1 MPYLSGGDYYGEF
14 TTAHPVTGAA
24 ADADATPTA
33 TATRDGIDDPSFA
46 LTVTHLDVGAYA
58 VAGTVP
64 ATYQAGDFVQI
75 RVKVTV
81 AGVEG
86 TGVVD
91 RFQIDAPVE
100 VSSAVAYAPPAELYC
115 TDEDIAVR
123 AMGDYPSI
131 VPPSQLLA
139 HATDGVFTSGNRWWL
154 TSATADLYG
163 AGVHAGNVAWLT
175 RPAASF
181 GAQGELFAV
190 DAVGLGGVLLRRV
203 GRKQFVGQPP
213 APAAG
218 LTGVEFRV
226 LTFDPQIETATFEI
240 NELYGIDPTVPE
252 LSAARLTNPRQL
264 QQLCALWVL
273 ERAYGLQ
280 MKRREEDFALKHA
293 QLEEELEDLRSR
305 VVVRRGPH
313 GSEAAPSGLYGTRI
327 RRG

>member
-1 MPYLSGGDYYGEF
+1 
-14 TTAHPVTGAA
+14 
-24 ADADATPTA
+24 
-33 TATRDGIDDPSFA
+33 
-46 LTVTHLDVGAYA
+46 
-58 VAGTVP
+58 
-64 ATYQAGDFVQI
+64 
-75 RVKVTV
+75 VTV
-81 AGVEG
+81 AGITG

-100 VSSAVAYAPPAELYC
+100 TSSAVAYAPPAELYC

-123 AMGDYPSI
+123 AMGDYPVI
-131 VPPSQLLA
+131 VPASQVLA
-139 HATDGVFTSGNRWWL
+139 HGTDGVFLSGNRWWL

-175 RPAASF
+175 RPAASY
-181 GAQGELFAV
+181 GSQGELFAV
-190 DAVGLGGVLLRRV
+190 DAVGLGGVLLRRL

-226 LTFDPQIETATFEI
+226 LTFDPQIETATYEI
-240 NELYGIDPTVPE
+240 NGLYGIDPTVPE
-252 LSAARLTNPRQL
+252 LSPARLTDPRQL

-273 ERAYGLQ
+273 ERAYGGQ
-280 MKRREEDFALKHA
+280 MKKREEDFALKHA
-293 QLEEELEDLRSR
+293 RYVEELEDLRSR

-313 GSEAAPSGLYGTRI
+313 GSEAAPSGLFGTRI

>member
-1 MPYLSGGDYYGEF
+1 MPYLPGDDYHVTF
-14 TTAHPVTGAA
+14 TLSHPVVGGA
-24 ADADATPTA
+24 ADADFSPTA
-33 TATRDGIDDPSFA
+33 IATRNDVDDPTFLLS
-46 LTVTHLDVGAYA
+46 VTHLDTGRYA
-58 VAGTVP
+58 IAGTIP
-64 ATYQAGDFVQI
+64 ATYQSGDDVEI
-75 RVKVTV
+75 SVTATV
-81 AGVEG
+81 AGIEG
-86 TGVVD
+86 KGVIG
-91 RFQIDAPVE
+91 RFQVDAPSE
-100 VSSAVAYAPPAELYC
+100 VSSATAYAPPAELYC
-115 TDEDIAVR
+115 TDEDVAIR
-123 AMGDYPSI
+123 AMGDYPAI
-131 VPPSQLLA
+131 VPASQLLA
-139 HATDGVFTSGNRWWL
+139 HGTDGTIAGTARWRL
-154 TSATADLYG
+154 DSATVDFYG

-181 GAQGELFAV
+181 GPQGELFAV
-190 DAVGLGGVLLRRV
+190 ESVSLAGVLLRRL

-273 ERAYGLQ
+273 ERAYGAQ
-280 MKRREEDFALKHA
+280 MRKREEDFALKHA
-293 QLEEELEDLRSR
+293 QYEEELEDLRSR

-313 GSEAAPSGLYGTRI
+313 GSEAAPGGLFGTRI

>member
-1 MPYLSGGDYYGEF
+1 MPYLSGGDYYDEF

-24 ADADATPTA
+24 TDADTTPTA
-33 TATRDGIDDPSFA
+33 IATHDGVDDPSFV
-46 LTVTHLDVGAYA
+46 LTVTRLDIGVYK

-75 RVKVTV
+75 RATATV
-81 AGVEG
+81 AGITG
-86 TGVVD
+86 TGVVG
-91 RFQIDAPVE
+91 RFQIDAPIE
-100 VSSAVAYAPPAELYC
+100 VSSAVAYAPPAALYC

-123 AMGDYPSI
+123 AMGDYPAI
-131 VPPSQLLA
+131 VPASQLLA
-139 HATDGVFTSGNRWWL
+139 HATDGVFLSGNRWWL

-163 AGVHAGNVAWLT
+163 AGVHAGNVVWLT
-175 RPAASF
+175 RPAAWF
-181 GAQGELFAV
+181 GPQGELFAV
-190 DAVGLGGVLLRRV
+190 DAVGLGGVLLRRL

-293 QLEEELEDLRSR
+293 QIEEELEDLRSR

-313 GSEAAPSGLYGTRI
+313 GSEAASSGPWHARI

>member
-1 MPYLSGGDYYGEF
+1 M
-14 TTAHPVTGAA
+14 
-24 ADADATPTA
+24 
-33 TATRDGIDDPSFA
+33 
-46 LTVTHLDVGAYA
+46 
-58 VAGTVP
+58 
-64 ATYQAGDFVQI
+64 
-75 RVKVTV
+75 
-81 AGVEG
+81 
-86 TGVVD
+86 
-91 RFQIDAPVE
+91 
-100 VSSAVAYAPPAELYC
+100 
-115 TDEDIAVR
+115 DEDIAVR

-154 TSATADLYG
+154 MSATADLYG